1 MSVAL
6 VDSGDKQAC
15 VGPET
20 IAWSPGKSGPAHP
33 ANDNIS
39 ETSAECI
46 CESLVKDIERLKL
59 ERAATRQKLK
69 RARRDTRRV
78 RIQLSRLHGAN
89 RPSREQAGLRRV
101 GETSLA
107 EAVLAAQK
115 KTARRLGYTRR
126 DRHPRSTMN
135 SAFSLKL

>member
-6 VDSGDKQAC
+6 VDSGDEQAC

-20 IAWSPGKSGPAHP
+20 IAWSPGKSRPAHP

-46 CESLVKDIERLKL
+46 CESLIRDIERLKL

-69 RARRDTRRV
+69 RAGRDTRRV
-78 RIQLSRLHGAN
+78 RIQLSRLHGTT
-89 RPSREQAGLRRV
+89 RPRREQVEVRKV

-115 KTARRLGYTRR
+115 KRQGALDTHVATAIL
-126 DRHPRSTMN
+126 
-135 SAFSLKL
+135 AVQ

>member
-1 MSVAL
+1 MSIAL
-6 VDSGDKQAC
+6 VDLGDGQAC
-15 VGPET
+15 VGPAT
-20 IAWSPGKSGPAHP
+20 IAWSPGRPGPDHP

-39 ETSAECI
+39 EASAECI

-69 RARRDTRRV
+69 RARRDTRKV
-78 RIQLSRLHGAN
+78 RIQLSRLHGTA
-89 RPSREQAGLRRV
+89 RPTRERAELRMV

-115 KTARRLGYTRR
+115 KRRGALDTHVATAVL
-126 DRHPRSTMN
+126 
-135 SAFSLKL
+135 AVL

>member
-1 MSVAL
+1 MSIAL
-6 VDSGDKQAC
+6 VDSGRGQAC

-20 IAWSPGKSGPAHP
+20 LAWSTGKPGLNHP
-33 ANDNIS
+33 ANDNS
-39 ETSAECI
+39 SQTSAEHI
-46 CESLVKDIERLKL
+46 CESLIKDIERLKL

-78 RIQLSRLHGAN
+78 RIQLSRLHGTT
-89 RPSREQAGLRRV
+89 RSGRERAGLRRV

-115 KTARRLGYTRR
+115 KRQGAVNTSVATALFAGQ
-126 DRHPRSTMN
+126 
-135 SAFSLKL
+135 